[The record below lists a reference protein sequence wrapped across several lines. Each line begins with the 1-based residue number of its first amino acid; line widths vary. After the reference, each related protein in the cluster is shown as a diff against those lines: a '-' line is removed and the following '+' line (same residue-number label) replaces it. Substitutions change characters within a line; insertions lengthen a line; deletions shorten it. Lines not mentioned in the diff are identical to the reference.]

1 MMYQCSNDNI
11 FFTEC
16 RVIFRR
22 GLHEGY
28 VYITSLKLV
37 LLGPPCVGKT
47 AFKSL
52 LFNWPAPKKH
62 HSTAISTRPI
72 RGVERVADKKEGKIW
87 LPITGADLLNMLS
100 DAIRDLDSNSQ
111 QAVPP
116 DQTIIKSNDA
126 SIKSSIPLT
135 QYENVGDANYCTSQ
149 SCNPDPH
156 SQEAIPSDSPVTKPS
171 EQYTQTNPEQA
182 QNIGHSSPDM
192 SLFTPSHTE
201 IAKDDSSQLLS
212 STESISHSK
221 EMIDLLSKKK
231 KSEQLHKATWIH
243 VLDSGGQPQ
252 FADVSRFFLHG
263 NAIHVIVTKLTES
276 LFDKPCFCYS
286 LNGKMLHQPSE
297 LKMTNLELIE
307 TFIRSVMSSK
317 NIVASIGKMV
327 VASKPLFVIVG
338 TNYDKLKKQLKKQS
352 LIKALREKNA
362 QLLSTLHEFKS
373 HFIFHDDN
381 SQEVIFPVDNL
392 CWWSRKEVSSAI
404 RERITSK
411 VGIAFSVPIPVRWYM
426 FEISVLEEV
435 TEVTEKQHGIISLET
450 CYNIGFQ
457 LGMDRSE
464 VLQCAVYLD
473 SFSSFLFFPRV
484 LPNVVFTDPQ
494 FLLDMLSC
502 LISVSFVDLMEE
514 IVPGGYSI
522 SPETQRLLREDGI
535 FEDSL
540 LDDLSLPFVPPLFTK
555 DDFLKLLCSLCIIAP
570 LSTPEDSPNRYFLPI
585 VLPPSQLTDEDKLI
599 FATSCDPM
607 IIEFSGRVVPQV

>member
-1 MMYQCSNDNI
+1 M
-11 FFTEC
+11 
-16 RVIFRR
+16 FRR

-47 AFKSL
+47 AFKNL

-72 RGVERVADKKEGKIW
+72 RGMERVADMKEGKIW
-87 LPITGADLLNMLS
+87 VPITGPDLLKMLS
-100 DAIRDLDSNSQ
+100 DAVRDLDRNSQ
-111 QAVPP
+111 EAVPP
-116 DQTIIKSNDA
+116 DHISIKSNN
-126 SIKSSIPLT
+126 SSMKSSVPLT
-135 QYENVGDANYCTSQ
+135 QKENVGDSLSNESISITTMDILNNSNSQ
-149 SCNPDPH
+149 SCDHDIH
-156 SQEAIPSDSPVTKPS
+156 SQQAIP
-171 EQYTQTNPEQA
+171 A
-182 QNIGHSSPDM
+182 
-192 SLFTPSHTE
+192 FAPSHME
-201 IAKDDSSQLLS
+201 SPMDDSSQLPS
-212 STESISHSK
+212 STKFNSHSK
-221 EMIDLLSKKK
+221 EMVDLLFNRK
-231 KSEQLHKATWIH
+231 KSEELHKATWIH

-263 NAIHVIVTKLTES
+263 NAIHVIVTKLTEN

-286 LNGKMLHQPSE
+286 LEGKILHQPSE

-307 TFIRSVMSSK
+307 SFVRSIMSSK
-317 NIVASIGKMV
+317 NIVASTGKMV

-338 TNYDKLKKQLKKQS
+338 SYFDELKKQLKKQS
-352 LIKALREKNA
+352 LIDKALRDKNA
-362 QLLSTLHEFKS
+362 HLLSTLHEFKS

-381 SQEVIFPVDNL
+381 SQEIIFPVDNL
-392 CWWSRKEVSSAI
+392 CWWKRKKVSSAI
-404 RERITSK
+404 REQIMSK

-435 TEVTEKQHGIISLET
+435 TEVMENQHGIILLET
-450 CYNIGFQ
+450 CYKIGFQ
-457 LGMDRSE
+457 LGMNRSE

-473 SFSSFLFFPRV
+473 SFSSFLFFPKV
-484 LPNVVFTDPQ
+484 LPNIVFTDPQ

-502 LISVSFVDLMEE
+502 LISVSFVDLTEE
-514 IVPGGYSI
+514 ILPGGCSI

-540 LDDLSLPFVPPLFTK
+540 LDDLSLSFVPPLFTK
-555 DDFLKLLCSLCIIAP
+555 EDFLKLLCSLCIIAP
-570 LSTPEDSPNRYFLPI
+570 LSAPEASLNHYFIPI

>member
-1 MMYQCSNDNI
+1 M
-11 FFTEC
+11 FK
-16 RVIFRR
+16 R

-28 VYITSLKLV
+28 VFITSLKLV

-72 RGVERVADKKEGKIW
+72 RGVERVADIKEGKIW
-87 LPITGADLLNMLS
+87 LPITRPDLLKMLS
-100 DAIRDLDSNSQ
+100 DAIRDLDRNSQ
-111 QAVPP
+111 QAIPP
-116 DQTIIKSNDA
+116 DHTVIKSNDP
-126 SIKSSIPLT
+126 SIKSSVPLI
-135 QYENVGDANYCTSQ
+135 QKQNVGDALPEVSISVTTMEIPNDSISQ
-149 SCNPDPH
+149 SCSHDIH
-156 SQEAIPSDSPVTKPS
+156 SQQSIPTFDPS
-171 EQYTQTNPEQA
+171 QMENV
-182 QNIGHSSPDM
+182 
-192 SLFTPSHTE
+192 
-201 IAKDDSSQLLS
+201 KDDSLQLMS
-212 STESISHSK
+212 STKFNSHSK
-221 EMIDLLSKKK
+221 EMVDLLLNHK
-231 KSEQLHKATWIH
+231 KSKQLHKATWIH

-252 FADVSRFFLHG
+252 FADISRFFLHG
-263 NAIHVIVTKLTES
+263 NAIHVIVTRLTES
-276 LFDKPCFCYS
+276 LFDKPQFCYS
-286 LNGKMLHQPSE
+286 LDGKMLHQPSE
-297 LKMTNLELIE
+297 LKMTNLEIIE
-307 TFIRSVMSSK
+307 SFVRSIMSSK
-317 NIVASIGKMV
+317 NIVASTGKMV
-327 VASKPLFVIVG
+327 VASKPLFVIIG
-338 TNYDKLKKQLKKQS
+338 SYFDELKKQLKKQP
-352 LIKALREKNA
+352 LIDETLREKNA
-362 QLLSTLHEFKS
+362 QLLSALQEFKNQ
-373 HFIFHDDN
+373 FIFHDDDT
-381 SQEVIFPVDNL
+381 QEVIFPVDNL
-392 CWWSRKEVSSAI
+392 CWWSRKKVSSAI
-404 RERITSK
+404 RERIMSK

-426 FEISVLEEV
+426 FEISVLEEI
-435 TEVTEKQHGIISLET
+435 TEVTEMQHGIISLET
-450 CYNIGFQ
+450 CYDIAFQ

-494 FLLDMLSC
+494 FLLDMLSH

-514 IVPGGYSI
+514 ILPGGCSI

-607 IIEFSGRVVPQV
+607 IIEFSGRVVPQVWLSVMFVIQSASKH

>member
-1 MMYQCSNDNI
+1 MNCTNKTLQYLLFS
-11 FFTEC
+11 EC

-72 RGVERVADKKEGKIW
+72 RGMERVADKREGKIW
-87 LPITGADLLNMLS
+87 LPITGSDLLNMLS
-100 DAIRDLDSNSQ
+100 DAIRDLQSQ
-111 QAVPP
+111 QTTHTDGPVR
-116 DQTIIKSNDA
+116 KSNEEYTELLP
-126 SIKSSIPLT
+126 K
-135 QYENVGDANYCTSQ
+135 
-149 SCNPDPH
+149 
-156 SQEAIPSDSPVTKPS
+156 EALDIVHT
-171 EQYTQTNPEQA
+171 
-182 QNIGHSSPDM
+182 SPDT
-192 SLFTPSHTE
+192 SIFTTSHTE
-201 IAKDDSSQLLS
+201 VANDYSFQLRS
-212 STESISHSK
+212 STESNSHTK
-221 EMIDLLSKKK
+221 EMVDLLSKRKK
-231 KSEQLHKATWIH
+231 YEELHKAKWIH

-276 LFDKPCFCYS
+276 LFDKPSFCYS
-286 LNGKMLHQPSE
+286 LDGKMLHQPSE

-307 TFIRSVMSSK
+307 SFIRSVVLSK
-317 NIVASIGKMV
+317 NIVASTGKMV
-327 VASKPLFVIVG
+327 VVSNPLFIIVG
-338 TNYDKLKKQLKKQS
+338 SYFDELKKQLKKRS
-352 LIKALREKNA
+352 LIEVLREKNA
-362 QLLSTLHEFKS
+362 QLLSALHEFKS
-373 HFIFHDDN
+373 QFIFHNDE

-392 CWWSRKEVSSAI
+392 CWWSRKEMSAAI
-404 RERITSK
+404 RERIMSK
-411 VGIAFSVPIPVRWYM
+411 VGIAFSVPIPIRWYM
-426 FEISVLEEV
+426 FEISVLEEI
-435 TEVTEKQHGIISLET
+435 TEVTEMQHGIISLNT

-473 SFSSFLFFPRV
+473 SFSSFLFFPKV

-494 FLLDMLSC
+494 FLLDILSR
-502 LISVSFVDLMEE
+502 LISVSFVDLMEK
-514 IVPGGYSI
+514 ILPGGCSI

-540 LDDLSLPFVPPLFTK
+540 LDNLSLPFVPPLFTK

-585 VLPPSQLTDEDKLI
+585 VLPPSQLTDEDKSI
-599 FATSCDPM
+599 FAESYDPM
-607 IIEFSGRVVPQV
+607 IIEFNGRVVPQV